1 MPNLLD
7 RLMLFPARMAVA
19 GVYLCSLS
27 GCVPIVLG
35 AATATGMA
43 ATDRRSLG
51 AQMDDT
57 SIELR
62 LGNRVGEV
70 AAPAAH
76 VNVASY
82 NRRVLLTGEVPRDS
96 DLQAIASA
104 AKQDANV
111 RAVFN
116 EAVLSP
122 EASSFGDRSSDTLIS
137 TKVKASLM
145 AEKGLPSS
153 AFKVVVERKVVYLM
167 GMATKDEA
175 DLASGVASRVP
186 DVASVVRV
194 LEIVSKEEI
203 ERIAPARAS
212 DATLVQEDAT
222 YAR

>member
-1 MPNLLD
+1 MPI
-7 RLMLFPARMAVA
+7 RLKRPPARIAIA
-19 GVYLCSLS
+19 SLCLCALS

-51 AQMDDT
+51 AQMDDA

-62 LGNRVGEV
+62 VGHRVGEV
-70 AAPAAH
+70 AAPQAH
-76 VNVASY
+76 VNVSSY
-82 NRRVLLTGEVPRDS
+82 NRQVLLTGEVPRDN
-96 DLQAIASA
+96 DLQAIAAA
-104 AKQDANV
+104 AKQDASV

-116 EAVLSP
+116 EAVLAP
-122 EASSFGDRSSDTLIS
+122 EASSFGERSSDTLIS
-137 TKVKASLM
+137 TKVKASLV

-167 GMATKDEA
+167 GLATKDEA
-175 DLASGVASRVP
+175 DLASSVASRVP

-194 LEIVSKEEI
+194 LEIVPKETL
-203 ERIAPARAS
+203 ERIAPTKAS
-212 DATLVQEDAT
+212 DASLAQDDAT

>member
-1 MPNLLD
+1 MPI
-7 RLMLFPARMAVA
+7 RLKRPSARIAIA
-19 GVYLCSLS
+19 SLYLCTLS

-62 LGNRVGEV
+62 VGSRVGEV
-70 AAPAAH
+70 AAPTAH
-76 VNVASY
+76 VNVSSY
-82 NRRVLLTGEVPRDS
+82 NRRVLLTGEVPADS
-96 DLQAIASA
+96 DLQAIAA
-104 AKQDANV
+104 ATKQDASV

-116 EAVLSP
+116 EAVLAP
-122 EASSFGDRSSDTLIS
+122 EASSFGDRSSDTLIA
-137 TKVKASLM
+137 TKVKASLV

-175 DLASGVASRVP
+175 DLASSVASRVP

-194 LEIVSKEEI
+194 LEIVPKEAI
-203 ERIAPARAS
+203 ERIAPAKAS
-212 DATLVQEDAT
+212 DASLAQEDAT